1 MLNAVRASISDSD
14 AYQLNL
20 DSRTADVVLGR
31 IASLLDEVKD
41 KFVETELAEAKQEI
55 LDEIRGLSVESV
67 LKNFLLSQIAELF
80 DDDAKKEDIEDLK
93 AIIAEKLNAP
103 ATEEKAENA
112 SEPEKEAGKEG

>member
-55 LDEIRGLSVESV
+55 LDEISGLSVESV

-93 AIIAEKLNAP
+93 AFIAEKLNVP
-103 ATEEKAENA
+103 ATEAKAENA
-112 SEPEKEAGKEG
+112 PELEKEAGKEG